1 MNFKEYLQEL
11 ASIDVGQAAIA
22 HETTS
27 AASISIENP
36 IALARVNA
44 MLNSELTVEPI
55 LSPHAGIQK
64 VRKILHRYGFDLPA
78 LYQVEHDG
86 DELDFELYQ
95 FGRINTNGRPDA
107 YLYLI
112 YAPENRGGYDF
123 YAEVVDEEGLAEIYE
138 AGDDGEEEYYKE
150 LE

>member
-95 FGRINTNGRPDA
+95 FGRINKIGRA
-107 YLYLI
+107 H
-112 YAPENRGGYDF
+112 
-123 YAEVVDEEGLAEIYE
+123 V
-138 AGDDGEEEYYKE
+138 
-150 LE
+150 